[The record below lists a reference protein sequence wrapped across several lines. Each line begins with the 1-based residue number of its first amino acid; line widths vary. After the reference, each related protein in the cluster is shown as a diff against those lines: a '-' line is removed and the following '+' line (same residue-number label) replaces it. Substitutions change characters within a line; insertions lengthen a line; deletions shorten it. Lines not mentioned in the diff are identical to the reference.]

1 MATKTA
7 GHRGSSSGI
16 EGSEPAR
23 DPGGLPGR
31 VRRSLELADRWQRR
45 RTAPAVIVAVV
56 RKFGD
61 DRAGKHAALIAY
73 YGFFSLF
80 PLLLVLVT
88 VLGFTLQGNPA
99 LQDRILNS
107 ALGQFPII
115 GEQIEGD
122 IGALEGSWATLA
134 VGLAAALWSGL
145 AVVSAVQD
153 AMDET
158 WNVPRRE
165 RASFVRSKVR
175 AVTTLVV
182 VGTALFAT
190 ALLAGL
196 GTSGGWLGPASRIVA
211 LVGTLAVNVA
221 VFAGIFRLLPATSLP
236 WREVMP
242 GALLAGIGWA
252 AMLVLGSWLVSVRVS
267 DASQVYG
274 FFAIV
279 IGLLGWLYLGG
290 QLLLF
295 AAELN
300 VVLARKLWPRSL
312 GLTPETT
319 EPDRRVVAGEA
330 KEEAAHPRETVDVRF
345 EGPDRPGPDR
355 V

>member
-7 GHRGSSSGI
+7 GDRGSSAT
-16 EGSEPAR
+16 EGREPAR
-23 DPGGLPGR
+23 DGGGPIGR
-31 VRRSLELADRWQRR
+31 VRRLLERADGWQRR
-45 RTAPAVIVAVV
+45 RTVSAVIVAVV

-88 VLGFTLQGNPA
+88 VLGFTLEGDPE
-99 LQDRILNS
+99 LQDRILHS

-115 GEQIEGD
+115 GEQIEDD
-122 IGALEGSWATLA
+122 IGALEGSLA
-134 VGLAAALWSGL
+134 ALTVGLAAALWSGL
-145 AVVSAVQD
+145 GVVSAVQD
-153 AMDET
+153 AMDEI

-165 RASFVRSKVR
+165 RASFVRSRIR
-175 AVTTLVV
+175 ALTTLVV

-211 LVGTLAVNVA
+211 LVGTLTVNVV
-221 VFAGIFRLLPATSLP
+221 VFAGIFRLLPAVPLP
-236 WREVMP
+236 WRAVMP

-252 AMLVLGSWLVSVRVS
+252 AMLVLGSWLVSARVS
-267 DASQVYG
+267 DASHVYG

-300 VVLARKLWPRSL
+300 VVLARRLWPRSL

-319 EPDRRVVAGEA
+319 EPDRRVIAGEA
-330 KEEAAHPRETVDVRF
+330 KEEAAHPRETIDVRF
-345 EGPDRPGPDR
+345 DGPDRPGADR